1 MGVTL
6 GRMQLSRQAG
16 YGQELPITGSPG
28 GLEELANNIPDAS
41 RVLFAVTL
49 RAPL

>member
-1 MGVTL
+1 MPNTADV
-6 GRMQLSRQAG
+6 AVI
-16 YGQELPITGSPG
+16 GQELPITGSPG